1 MSPCHKLSNF
11 CSRIPII
18 VAILAVIFPGRIA
31 LLLLE
36 FFSCGLIACLLV
48 RWSTNALANAID
60 VDIHGQSFVAT
71 DVERSDYVHMLL
83 GALQQ

>member
-1 MSPCHKLSNF
+1 MT
-11 CSRIPII
+11 I
-18 VAILAVIFPGRIA
+18 VGILFVW
-31 LLLLE
+31 
-36 FFSCGLIACLLV
+36 SDSCLLV

-71 DVERSDYVHMLL
+71 DVGHSDYVHLLL